1 MVAKLG
7 GGRESGEAALAGGE
21 LEGGGG
27 GGGGQ
32 PHCGE
37 EYTRVGG
44 WEEDRK
50 GVVVAVINNMTLTG
64 R

>member
-7 GGRESGEAALAGGE
+7 GGRESGEASLAGGE

-44 WEEDRK
+44 WE
-50 GVVVAVINNMTLTG
+50 VVWFPD
-64 R
+64 